1 MYVFIFFKE
10 KMAFVMR
17 ISVWSSYVCSSD
29 LEAKPLRDVLVYAS
43 YSKGYKSGTFNGR
56 ATSGPA
62 LNEVLPENS
71 DSYEIGVQSQF
82 WDRRVTLNLSVYD
95 VTYKNLQTTV
105 TVRDSTG
112 APATALLTEA
122 EPKAKGYI

>member
-1 MYVFIFFKE
+1 MIRRPPRSTRTDTLFPYTTLF
-10 KMAFVMR
+10 R
-17 ISVWSSYVCSSD
+17 S

-71 DSYEIGVQSQF
+71 DSYEIGVKSQF

-112 APATALLTEA
+112 APATALINAAEA
-122 EPKAKGYI
+122 K